1 MTQQRPNHCMILHI
15 HQERTDAIDV
25 NSIAK
30 EFAQAMRGGLFSS
43 DNFFFW
49 TILKFAYML

>member
-1 MTQQRPNHCMILHI
+1 MTQQRLNHCMILHI

-30 EFAQAMRGGLFSS
+30 EFAQANQRRIA
-43 DNFFFW
+43 FFGQFKK
-49 TILKFAYML
+49 IFGPY